1 MVTPSLSADTRYILL
16 LLVFYFWCGEHYK
29 RDNDSISFLRVQ
41 QTHTKDPLS
50 PPTSNSSLWK
60 MGATSGAAFRR
71 KNKTNQQNK
80 NKKQW
85 IIIFITIRQELIN
98 ANGLYCGIFKQKK
111 IVESER
117 DKHFYKQS
125 YMFRTTVQFLICVTR
140 KWVIANECMRVVFSW
155 LN

>member
-16 LLVFYFWCGEHYK
+16 LLVFYFWCGEHYN

-41 QTHTKDPLS
+41 QTHTKDPLF

-111 IVESER
+111 KSWKAREINTFINNPICS
-117 DKHFYKQS
+117 
-125 YMFRTTVQFLICVTR
+125 VQQYS
-140 KWVIANECMRVVFSW
+140 SW
-155 LN
+155 SMWQENGWLRMSAWE

>member
-1 MVTPSLSADTRYILL
+1 MVTPSLSADIRYILL

-111 IVESER
+111 KSWKAREINTFINNPICS
-117 DKHFYKQS
+117 
-125 YMFRTTVQFLICVTR
+125 VQQYS
-140 KWVIANECMRVVFSW
+140 SW
-155 LN
+155 SVWQENGWLRMSAWE